1 MPSPMV
7 MLSRGM
13 TKRCP
18 WCGHGKLF
26 RHWLRMLE
34 RCPRCHLR
42 LEPEEG
48 AFLGAL
54 ALNYG
59 VTGLA
64 FIGLLVGWLAVT
76 LPDVRILPLMIASV
90 AVVVIVPILFFPFS
104 KTIWVALDLLLH
116 RVDPKDSESI
126 TGTFGM
132 DDRSR

>member
-1 MPSPMV
+1 M
-7 MLSRGM
+7 
-13 TKRCP
+13 
-18 WCGHGKLF
+18 
-26 RHWLRMLE
+26 
-34 RCPRCHLR
+34 
-42 LEPEEG
+42 
-48 AFLGAL
+48 
-54 ALNYG
+54 
-59 VTGLA
+59 TGLA

-76 LPDVRILPLMIASV
+76 LPDVQIVPLMIASV

>member
-1 MPSPMV
+1 PAAAALPPMLV
-7 MLSRGM
+7 GARDGRG
-13 TKRCP
+13 RV
-18 WCGHGKLF
+18 
-26 RHWLRMLE
+26 
-34 RCPRCHLR
+34 PRC
-42 LEPEEG
+42 
-48 AFLGAL
+48 L

-64 FIGLLVGWLAVT
+64 FIALLVGWLAVT
-76 LPDVRILPLMIASV
+76 LPDVQIVPLMIASV

>member
-1 MPSPMV
+1 
-7 MLSRGM
+7 
-13 TKRCP
+13 
-18 WCGHGKLF
+18 
-26 RHWLRMLE
+26 MLE
-34 RCPRCHLR
+34 RCSRCHLR

-76 LPDVRILPLMIASV
+76 LPDVQIVPLMIASL

-126 TGTFGM
+126 TGTFGL
-132 DDRSR
+132 DDRTK